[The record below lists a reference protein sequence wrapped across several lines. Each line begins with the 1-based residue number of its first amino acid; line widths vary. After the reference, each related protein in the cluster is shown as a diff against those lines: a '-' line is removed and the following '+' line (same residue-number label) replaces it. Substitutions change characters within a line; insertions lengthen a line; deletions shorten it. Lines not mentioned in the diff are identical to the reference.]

1 MLCCA
6 ILSHYIDCIEEK
18 RSMSKIEIVEEFN
31 SQVSNTDENTQ
42 LSDFL
47 EFLFRNKYYCV
58 WALRLIRK
66 IQ

>member
-1 MLCCA
+1 
-6 ILSHYIDCIEEK
+6 
-18 RSMSKIEIVEEFN
+18 MSKIEIVEEFN